1 MKKLSTY
8 THARYC
14 TDEADLLAGLAEIEE
29 AMKHYGRMDKKIPNY
44 FYVRKGKLNEK
55 LKIVVTKGLKA
66 DEFRYRDHIFQ
77 AERQFKPHEDF
88 GYVGRRLTRLT
99 VYGWD
104 WNEFW
109 ICANMIAHENLSLK
123 YADVFLMDRDVLVVP
138 CEGFLGKYDDVNQ

>member
-14 TDEADLLAGLAEIEE
+14 TDEVDLLAGLAEIEE
-29 AMKHYGRMDKKIPNY
+29 AMKHCERMDKKIPNY
-44 FYVRKGKLNEK
+44 FYVRKSKLKEK

-66 DEFRYRDHIFQ
+66 DEFRYRDHIFR

-88 GYVGRRLTRLT
+88 GYIGRRLTRLT

-109 ICANMIAHENLSLK
+109 VCANIIKHENLSLK
-123 YADVFLMDRDVLVVP
+123 KADVFLMDRNVLIVP
-138 CEGFLGKYDDVNQ
+138 CENFLGKYTIE